1 MAMSK
6 PRVVMDSAIRVT
18 PRLRALPIE
27 LVPLA
32 STDISSDALVDAQ
45 ALLTRTVTRVDGG
58 LLEGS
63 DIRFVGTASAGTD
76 HIDLNYLGAHGI
88 HFSSAAGCNASAVG
102 DYVLAAIA
110 LCGKLEPILS
120 GADVGLVGYGNV
132 GRGLAKRLAAL
143 GARVHVYD
151 PWVTQYDSH
160 VQETDLQGVLSCD
173 VVSLHAAL
181 HDSQPFPSFGMIG
194 VQEAKVIERDTLFI
208 NAGRGG
214 LLSEEAASYLV
225 ERGVDLVLDTWPNE
239 PRVSLELLMG
249 VRYATPHIAG
259 YSETAKNNATDFLIP
274 PLIETLELEDHGAV
288 PQSETDRIVLPIG
301 CADNSVLAALL
312 TSVGRIEADD
322 AKFRAVWAR
331 DQGPDTFERQRREY
345 TLRQQLEGLLVS
357 GEASSLRLN
366 AWLEALGVTLKH

>member
-1 MAMSK
+1 MSK
-6 PRVVMDSAIRVT
+6 PRVVIDSAIRVT

-27 LVPLA
+27 LVPQV
-32 STDISSDALVDAQ
+32 STDISRDTLIDAQ
-45 ALLTRTVTRVDGG
+45 ALLTRTVTRVDGR
-58 LLEGS
+58 LLDGA
-63 DIRFVGTASAGTD
+63 DVRFVGTASAGTD
-76 HIDLNYLGAHGI
+76 HIDLNYLAARGI
-88 HFSSAAGCNASAVG
+88 PFSNAAGCNASAVG

-110 LCGKLEPILS
+110 LCGKLEPILA
-120 GADVGLVGYGNV
+120 GAEVGLIGYGNV

-143 GARVHVYD
+143 GAQVRVYD
-151 PWVTQYDSH
+151 PWTTQFDSH
-160 VQETDLQGVLSCD
+160 VQETDLQGVLSCG

-194 VQEAKVIERDTLFI
+194 VQEAKVIGRDTLFI

-214 LLSEEAASYLV
+214 LLSEEAALYLV

-239 PRVSLELLMG
+239 PRVSLELLKG
-249 VRYATPHIAG
+249 ARYATPHIAG

-288 PQSETDRIVLPIG
+288 PQGESSHIVLPFG
-301 CADNSVLAALL
+301 SADDSVLASLL
-312 TSVGRIEADD
+312 SSVGRIEADD
-322 AKFRAVWAR
+322 AKFRAAWAR

-345 TLRQQLEGLLVS
+345 TMRQQLEGLLVS

-366 AWLEALGVTLKH
+366 GWLEALGVTVRH

>member
-1 MAMSK
+1 MNK
-6 PRVVMDSAIRVT
+6 PRVVIDSAIRVT
-18 PRLRALPIE
+18 PRLRSLPIE
-27 LVPLA
+27 LVPLV
-32 STDISSDALVDAQ
+32 STDLSSDALVDAQ
-45 ALLTRTVTRVDGG
+45 ALLTRTVTRVDGH
-58 LLEGS
+58 LLDGS

-76 HIDLNYLGAHGI
+76 HIDLNYLGARGI
-88 HFSSAAGCNASAVG
+88 PFSSAAGCNASAVG

-120 GADVGLVGYGNV
+120 GAEVGLVGYGNV

-143 GARVHVYD
+143 GARVRVYD
-151 PWVTQYDSH
+151 PLVKQFDSH
-160 VQETDLQGVLSCD
+160 VQETDLQGVLSCA

-181 HDSQPFPSFGMIG
+181 HHSQPFPSFGMIG
-194 VQEAKVIERDTLFI
+194 VQEAKVIGRDALLI

-214 LLSEEAASYLV
+214 LLSEEAALYLV
-225 ERGVDLVLDTWPNE
+225 GRGIDLVLDTWPNE
-239 PRVSLELLMG
+239 PRVSLELLKG

-288 PQSETDRIVLPIG
+288 LQGESSHTVLPFG
-301 CADNSVLAALL
+301 GTDDSVLASLL
-312 TSVGRIEADD
+312 SSVGRIEADD
-322 AKFRAVWAR
+322 AKFRGAWAR

-345 TLRQQLEGLLVS
+345 SMRQQLEGLLVS

-366 AWLEALGVTLKH
+366 GWLEALGVTVRH